1 MINLLPTG
9 SVQSFQV
16 RCNSISSSL
25 VPFRVAMYWT
35 NSQTNRTFT
44 IYPTASINS
53 NDFLSV
59 TASYSSY
66 LSGSNEFNFQIYQL
80 SSSFSA
86 SVTSSFNCV
95 ELYRGVALSTTE
107 SVLTVDSIPFFSY
120 TGSKTEYIIF

>member
-1 MINLLPTG
+1 MINLLPTS

-16 RCNSISSSL
+16 RCNATASYT
-25 VPFRVAMYWT
+25 PFQVVMHWANT
-35 NSQTNRTFT
+35 QTNRTFT

-59 TASYSSY
+59 TASYSNY
-66 LSGSNEFNFQIYQL
+66 LSGSNEFNFQITQL
-80 SSSFSA
+80 SGS
-86 SVTSSFNCV
+86 TECT

-107 SVLTVDSIPFFSY
+107 SVLTADSIPFFSY